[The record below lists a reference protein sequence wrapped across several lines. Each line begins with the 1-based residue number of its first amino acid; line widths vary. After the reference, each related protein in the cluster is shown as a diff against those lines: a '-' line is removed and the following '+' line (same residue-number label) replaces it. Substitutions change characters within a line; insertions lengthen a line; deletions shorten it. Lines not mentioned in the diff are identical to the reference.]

1 MSDIGTTP
9 SHVIT
14 LKFEL
19 SFSQI
24 IISVDVTVYVCMFV
38 LHRNISNHYESD
50 ITTSIAAYH
59 QSSGYIRLLELGS
72 SLFEFAIIL
81 T

>member
-1 MSDIGTTP
+1 M
-9 SHVIT
+9 
-14 LKFEL
+14 

-24 IISVDVTVYVCMFV
+24 IISVDMTVYAYMFV

-50 ITTSIAAYH
+50 ITISIAGYH
-59 QSSGYIRLLELGS
+59 QSNGYIRLLELVS
-72 SLFEFAIIL
+72 SLLEFAIIL